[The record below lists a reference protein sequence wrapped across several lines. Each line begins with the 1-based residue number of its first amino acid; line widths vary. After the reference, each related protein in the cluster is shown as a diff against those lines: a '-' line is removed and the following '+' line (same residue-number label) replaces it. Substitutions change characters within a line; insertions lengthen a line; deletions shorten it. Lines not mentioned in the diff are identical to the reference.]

1 MFWCDLFLG
10 RDIAWRC
17 SKFQGQCQVSS
28 ENLLLAPATECSSW
42 EELVFPRNLFSQ
54 ELVFP
59 KIKWIEIFVR
69 GGLQSL
75 HLTINDLEL
84 ALFVERNQRANNSK
98 Q

>member
-1 MFWCDLFLG
+1 M
-10 RDIAWRC
+10 AVEQ
-17 SKFQGQCQVSS
+17 KPGQCQVSS

-42 EELVFPRNLFSQ
+42 EELVFP
-54 ELVFP
+54 
-59 KIKWIEIFVR
+59 KIKWIGIFVR